1 MVIFHSYVSLPE
13 GNYKIPPAATE
24 NSTHP
29 STATRQAGHGRAI
42 SKNVFILKSRLRGN
56 IRILHIKH
64 GYMESHNPFHGSSH
78 QSDGF

>member
-29 STATRQAGHGRAI
+29 STATRQAGHGREI

-64 GYMESHNPFHGSSH
+64 GLKDDFI
-78 QSDGF
+78 